1 MKLGPIAKGFAI
13 LLAWVWLALPAG
25 AAEKPN
31 LTGPPKAL
39 IGIFLV
45 NSYT

>member
-39 IGIFLV
+39 IGIFLG